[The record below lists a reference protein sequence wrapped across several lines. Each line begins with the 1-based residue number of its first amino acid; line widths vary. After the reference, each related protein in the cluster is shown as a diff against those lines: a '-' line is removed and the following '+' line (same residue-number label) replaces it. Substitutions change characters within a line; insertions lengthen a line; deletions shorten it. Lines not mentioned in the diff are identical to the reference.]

1 MGNQSL
7 IPERFFAELDK
18 LGVAAVRQRLA
29 AGAWGKAGQRVKLAR
44 LWLSDNDRRKQG
56 ADPWADPPRHAV
68 AKQGSD
74 PSRQTSRS
82 IFTVASEGS
91 GLFPEEAAKRSAA
104 AAERSADDAEAAL
117 AIARDA
123 NFRAALAL
131 AIAAASLVVHLM
143 LVFVRPS

>member
-1 MGNQSL
+1 
-7 IPERFFAELDK
+7 
-18 LGVAAVRQRLA
+18 
-29 AGAWGKAGQRVKLAR
+29 VKLAR

-56 ADPWADPPRHAV
+56 P
-68 AKQGSD
+68 D
-74 PSRQTSRS
+74 PSRQTARFVSP
-82 IFTVASEGS
+82 VGGEASDP
-91 GLFPEEAAKRSAA
+91 FAPQDAAKRSAA

-143 LVFVRPS
+143 LAFVRPS

>member
-1 MGNQSL
+1 MGSQAL

-29 AGAWGKAGQRVKLAR
+29 AGAWGKAGQKVKLAR
-44 LWLSDNDRRKQG
+44 LWLADNDRRKQG
-56 ADPWADPPRHAV
+56 PEPPRQPSRSVTIAASRGADPLPP
-68 AKQGSD
+68 QD
-74 PSRQTSRS
+74 
-82 IFTVASEGS
+82 
-91 GLFPEEAAKRSAA
+91 AANRSAA
-104 AAERSADDAEAAL
+104 AAEHSADMAEAAY

-143 LVFVRPS
+143 LAFVRPS

>member
-56 ADPWADPPRHAV
+56 ADPPRHAV

-74 PSRQTSRS
+74 PLRQTSRS

-143 LVFVRPS
+143 LAFVRPS

>member
-29 AGAWGKAGQRVKLAR
+29 AGAWGKAGHRVKLAR
-44 LWLSDNDRRKQG
+44 LWLSDNDLRKHG
-56 ADPWADPPRHAV
+56 ADPPRHAV

-74 PSRQTSRS
+74 P
-82 IFTVASEGS
+82 
-91 GLFPEEAAKRSAA
+91 FPEDAAKRSAA

>member
-1 MGNQSL
+1 MGNQAL
-7 IPERFFAELDK
+7 IPERFFAELDR

-56 ADPWADPPRHAV
+56 SDPSPRAV
-68 AKQGSD
+68 VAERTDWREGSD
-74 PSRQTSRS
+74 PFAPQD
-82 IFTVASEGS
+82 
-91 GLFPEEAAKRSAA
+91 AARRSAA

-143 LVFVRPS
+143 LAFVRPS

>member
-1 MGNQSL
+1 MGNQAL

-56 ADPWADPPRHAV
+56 
-68 AKQGSD
+68 SD
-74 PSRQTSRS
+74 PSRQASRS

-91 GLFPEEAAKRSAA
+91 DPFSEDAVRRAIA

-143 LVFVRPS
+143 LAFVRPS

>member
-44 LWLSDNDRRKQG
+44 LWLFDNDRQKQGTAPPRQAVAKQG
-56 ADPWADPPRHAV
+56 ADPRQSGPIFSV
-68 AKQGSD
+68 ASDASD
-74 PSRQTSRS
+74 PFAPQD
-82 IFTVASEGS
+82 
-91 GLFPEEAAKRSAA
+91 AAKRSAA

-143 LVFVRPS
+143 LAFVRPS

>member
-1 MGNQSL
+1 MGNQAL

-44 LWLSDNDRRKQG
+44 LWLSDNDRRKLG
-56 ADPWADPPRHAV
+56 
-68 AKQGSD
+68 KQGSD
-74 PSRQTSRS
+74 TSPAAV
-82 IFTVASEGS
+82 VAERNSWREGADP
-91 GLFPEEAAKRSAA
+91 FAPQDAAKRAVA

-131 AIAAASLVVHLM
+131 AVAAASLVVHLM
-143 LVFVRPS
+143 LAFVRPS

>member
-1 MGNQSL
+1 MGHQAL

-18 LGVAAVRQRLA
+18 LGVATVRQRLA

-56 ADPWADPPRHAV
+56 SDPPRQA
-68 AKQGSD
+68 
-74 PSRQTSRS
+74 SRFISP
-82 IFTVASEGS
+82 VGGEASGP
-91 GLFPEEAAKRSAA
+91 FAPQDAAKRSAA

-143 LVFVRPS
+143 LAFVRPS

>member
-1 MGNQSL
+1 MGNQAL

-18 LGVAAVRQRLA
+18 LGAAAVRQRLA

-44 LWLSDNDRRKQG
+44 LWLSDDDRRKQA
-56 ADPWADPPRHAV
+56 ADPARHAV

-74 PSRQTSRS
+74 PSRQISRS
-82 IFTVASEGS
+82 TFTRASEGS
-91 GLFPEEAAKRSAA
+91 DPFPEDSAMRSAA

-131 AIAAASLVVHLM
+131 AIAAASLIVHLM
-143 LVFVRPS
+143 LAFVRPA